1 MDFATYYMTGLFAF
15 DRSVFASY
23 SIVVAV
29 GLITYSLLYNKLR
42 PGLKDIPGPRIAAY
56 TKLWRLYDVYRGHAH
71 TTAIALHKQYG
82 PVVRIGPNHVS
93 LSDPAL
99 IPIIY
104 GTKEDY
110 TKTGFYPIQSISWK
124 KRPEMNLFSTRDPDY
139 HRVEKRKVGAA
150 YSLPNLLQSEK
161 AIDSCVELFME
172 RLDEFASQQKP
183 VDLGAWLQYF
193 AFDVVG
199 EVTFANKLGFLEQ
212 GKDVDVSDQAFCT
225 FQKQSVTAIV
235 RA

>member
-1 MDFATYYMTGLFAF
+1 MATATEYVSKLFAF
-15 DRSVFASY
+15 DKSVFANHATLV
-23 SIVVAV
+23 VVALLV
-29 GLITYSLLYNKLR
+29 YSLLHNRLR

-56 TKLWRLYDVYRGHAH
+56 TKLWRLYDVYRGDAH
-71 TTAIALHKQYG
+71 TTAVALHKKYG
-82 PVVRIGPNHVS
+82 PVVRIGPKHVS

-104 GTKEDY
+104 GTKENY

-124 KRPEMNLFSTRDPDY
+124 KKPEMNLFSTRDPEY

-150 YSLPNLLQSEK
+150 YSLPNLLQGEK
-161 AIDSCVELFME
+161 GIDSCVELLMG
-172 RLDEFASQQKP
+172 RLDGLALGKKV
-183 VDLGAWLQYF
+183 VDPGVWLHYF

-212 GKDVDVSDQAFCT
+212 GKDVDVSGLA
-225 FQKQSVTAIV
+225 SHIV
-235 RA
+235 SYDIR